1 MTVVPELPR
10 DDGEA
15 PPRPFKSWKAL
26 YALVVLELAL
36 LIAGFGVFTRW
47 FR

>member
-1 MTVVPELPR
+1 MSADPGSTAE
-10 DDGEA
+10 DGEA
-15 PPRPFKSWKAL
+15 PPRPFKSWRAL

-36 LIAGFGVFTRW
+36 LIAGLGVFTRW